1 MSFFLPLLLAFQTLL
16 AAPLSPALPTEEPAP
31 AAEIAEESAEPR
43 YDLPRVY
50 VEGGSIS
57 CVWEYEPVTIRM
69 EDIYG
74 RTVLEDDGAQWRS
87 HGNST
92 ISKPKRPYKIKLS
105 RSQSLFGMDESRR
118 FILLANAFDKS
129 LLRNRLALELAQAL
143 EIPYTSDSCFVDVY
157 LNGDYRGNYLMVE
170 SVRVGPKQVN
180 IHPAANEYLL
190 EVLMGT
196 RKSDGVTY
204 HTPVKNIIL
213 ELSGMDSLDPAQEA
227 WLDDFFTH
235 AENALLTGDEEK
247 IGAYFDIDSFV
258 RVYLLNEYS
267 KNPDTAF
274 ASSRFYIKGGRLYAG
289 PPWDYDLAFGDDI
302 SPSKDKLHWHNLT
315 CPGQTYGWYATTL
328 WWNELC
334 QLDWFQLRF
343 AALFEEMQPVLL
355 NLYEDNELG
364 QNRLDALTEEMAQSI
379 ARNFERWSIQAV
391 YSRQER
397 MPGRSYES
405 NLEFLRTWLKAR
417 NEWILSQLNDSGD
430 FIAVTTP

>member
-1 MSFFLPLLLAFQTLL
+1 MNVKFVTA
-16 AAPLSPALPTEEPAP
+16 
-31 AAEIAEESAEPR
+31 R
-43 YDLPRVY
+43 
-50 VEGGSIS
+50 GS
-57 CVWEYEPVTIRM
+57 
-69 EDIYG
+69 
-74 RTVLEDDGAQWRS
+74 
-87 HGNST
+87 
-92 ISKPKRPYKIKLS
+92 
-105 RSQSLFGMDESRR
+105 
-118 FILLANAFDKS
+118 
-129 LLRNRLALELAQAL
+129 NRLTSKSYYIGIPKHERTMSKKETYALCADRTGYKPTAVKAVFLALREYLKENAARGN
-143 EIPYTSDSCFVDVY
+143 ITYVDGISSVRNY
-157 LNGDYRGNYLMVE
+157 VRGAFEGLGGPWVKGKNYLMVE

-204 HTPVKNIIL
+204 HTPVKDIIL
-213 ELSGMDSLDPAQEA
+213 ELSGMDSLEPAQEA

-302 SPSKDKLHWHNLT
+302 NPSKDKLHWHNLT

-343 AALFEEMQPVLL
+343 AALYEEMQPVLL